1 MSNMLRRRRIT
12 TFALVLAA
20 LLGGLGA
27 EARAAGKGIGAPPP
41 ADEQVRILA
50 RAQMHVRNGEDSF
63 ARGDFEHAR
72 TAFDAAVDIFLD
84 SGYDLRSNP
93 ELLAAYREAVER
105 VNRYQAMALDGEGE
119 MVWPL
124 QGYEATREDFY
135 VPEVPNADEIAA
147 AGGDMVRA
155 GFLVRVGEL
164 QRRFKEKFGRT
175 FTVTGRDTSAHSRLY
190 GSGRAVDVRVRD
202 LNSAQVQFLLQ
213 NARALNMR
221 ALDFSTSD
229 LVFRHNTRVI
239 SLGRSLDTMATGV
252 HLHLNDQPR
261 AYAERAATKQKFTKK
276 Q

>member
-1 MSNMLRRRRIT
+1 MVYRKGIAFTASL
-12 TFALVLAA
+12 LA
-20 LLGGLGA
+20 LLGALTV
-27 EARAAGKGIGAPPP
+27 EARAGGKGIGAPPP
-41 ADEQVRILA
+41 VDEQVRMLT
-50 RAQMHVRNGEDSF
+50 RAQLYIKTGEESF
-63 ARGDFEHAR
+63 ARGDFGHAR
-72 TAFDAAVDIFLD
+72 TAFDAAVDVFLE

-93 ELLAAYREAVER
+93 DLLAAYREAVER
-105 VNRYQAMALDGEGE
+105 VNRYQSMALDGEGE

-124 QGYEATREDFY
+124 QAYEATEEDFY
-135 VPEVPNADEIAA
+135 VPEVPNADELAA
-147 AGGDMVRA
+147 VGGDLLRA

-164 QRRFKEKFGRT
+164 QRRFKEKFGRS

-202 LNSAQVQFLLQ
+202 LTSAQVQFLLQ

-229 LVFRHNTRVI
+229 RVFAHNTRVI

-261 AYAERAATKQKFTKK
+261 AYAERTASKQKIAPRK